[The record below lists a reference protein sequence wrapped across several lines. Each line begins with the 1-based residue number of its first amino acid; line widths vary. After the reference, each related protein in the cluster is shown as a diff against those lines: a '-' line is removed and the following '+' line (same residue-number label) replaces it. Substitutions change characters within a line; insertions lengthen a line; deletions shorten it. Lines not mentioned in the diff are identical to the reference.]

1 MKLSTRQDAHRG
13 EVDNRLMIHNGPGE
27 SIGRFLTVA
36 DAAEVLAVDV
46 ETVHELILSG
56 ELPAIRVGERGPWR
70 VERTQLELW
79 IGDQYEATRRRSA
92 WHQGEFSNV
101 IELSGVRST
110 GPRAVE

>member
-1 MKLSTRQDAHRG
+1 
-13 EVDNRLMIHNGPGE
+13 MIQNGTDGA
-27 SIGRFLTVA
+27 IGRFLSVA

-79 IGDQYEATRRRSA
+79 IDDQYEAARRRSA

-101 IELSGVRST
+101 VELSGVRSG
-110 GPRAVE
+110 GPRPID